1 MATRAF
7 LAFEDPQNSFDIEEL
22 FYIDNQSD
30 RIVLNGELHITKD
43 KEGLAKLLELKRVIT
58 AAESALKARGIPQS
72 IHDTDGTK

>member
-7 LAFEDPQNSFDIEEL
+7 LAFEDPQNSFDIEE
-22 FYIDNQSD
+22 FHIDNQSD

-43 KEGLAKLLELKRVIT
+43 KEGLAKLLELKRVVT
-58 AAESALKARGIPQS
+58 AAESALKERGIPQS

>member
-7 LAFEDPQNSFDIEEL
+7 LAFEDPQNSFDIEE
-22 FYIDNQSD
+22 FHIDNQSD